1 MDLFVVL
8 VLAFANTKI
17 FVFWKRISENFFF
30 KKKDDNLKKK
40 CYNKKKWGYGGMVDA
55 TDLGFMK
62 SFLSFFKEI

>member
-1 MDLFVVL
+1 LFL
-8 VLAFANTKI
+8 FFEKEFLKI
-17 FVFWKRISENFFF
+17 FFSKKF